1 MITYLVYISSFT
13 LRSRRLRSGSLYQ
26 FQQVLLQSSILYQSL
41 KVAEARTGLSL
52 GSVPTD
58 IA

>member
-1 MITYLVYISSFT
+1 MITYLFFLSYFT
-13 LRSRRLRSGSLYQ
+13 LRSLRLRSSSFYQ

-41 KVAEARTGLSL
+41 KVAEALAGLSL
-52 GSVPTD
+52 GRVPTD

>member
-1 MITYLVYISSFT
+1 MITYLVYLSSFT
-13 LRSRRLRSGSLYQ
+13 LRSLRLRSGSLYQ

-52 GSVPTD
+52 GRVPTD

>member
-1 MITYLVYISSFT
+1 MITYLVFLYFFT
-13 LRSRRLRSGSLYQ
+13 RRFRGLRSGSLYQ

-41 KVAEARTGLSL
+41 KVAEARAGLSL
-52 GSVPTD
+52 GRVPTD

>member
-1 MITYLVYISSFT
+1 MITYLVYLYSFT
-13 LRSRRLRSGSLYQ
+13 VRSLRLRSGSLYQ